1 MIALHFLCILNTK
14 YDWWELPT
22 AQKEAATFLGYDE
35 ESWCEGT
42 CDLLEADITTPSPS
56 KSPTNRPTPNVS
68 QKF

>member
-1 MIALHFLCILNTK
+1 MIAPHFLCILNTK